1 MAHRLQ
7 GQLSG
12 GRAARWCGAAHNC
25 HTNVPV
31 SENHTHCCTRD
42 PFPCCHHGEEK
53 SWYKSPFV
61 LLFGDFKTLWGQVSA
76 ETFSLSPPLH
86 AAHKS
91 TLWARAS
98 RHLPPSTEAPV
109 TGPGAAGVSSSQCP
123 GHKDRRG
130 QTPLWEQQ
138 EPGSR
143 LASDQGSR
151 GQVHTPR
158 SALGSSAGPRVP
170 SPVSTAS
177 HSPHERCPPGFPQ
190 TYTQKEE
197 LPSPACR
204 MVCPTVGCVAPT
216 VSSLLLPV

>member
-61 LLFGDFKTLWGQVSA
+61 LPFGDFKTLWGQVSA

-151 GQVHTPR
+151 GQATHLGLLW
-158 SALGSSAGPRVP
+158 ALALAPEFQAP
-170 SPVSTAS
+170 SPLLLILHMKGALLAS
-177 HSPHERCPPGFPQ
+177 PR
-190 TYTQKEE
+190 
-197 LPSPACR
+197 
-204 MVCPTVGCVAPT
+204 PTHRRKSC
-216 VSSLLLPV
+216 LLLPAGWSVLLWAVSLPQ